1 MRKIIAILFALL
13 PLTFVGCDDRQEEID
28 ALQAALDT
36 YTPYEDLI
44 SAVEQCDFEEAERII
59 SGYEQ
64 KALNDAYLQG
74 ELKQITISMDNW
86 SEYFEIRELT
96 EWCNNDLGETT
107 GFITHVCLCLK
118 EPYVNAV
125 VSDETTVDFGWQGTC
140 SVKNCS
146 VDTANR
152 IVSIENI
159 FSSGSTTFGEPEV
172 LSGTLSYT
180 GEAVNDSFLKD
191 CHAVCKIGEIV
202 IVGEYRLN
210 EEMKPVCF
218 DYEDV
223 TVTSAQ
229 GYLVLNMNGEGN
241 G

>member
-1 MRKIIAILFALL
+1 MRKNLLCVLLAVLFILC
-13 PLTFVGCDDRQEEID
+13 GCEDRQAEID
-28 ALQAALDT
+28 ALQAALDS
-36 YTPYEDLI
+36 YAPYAELVD
-44 SAVEQCDFEEAERII
+44 AVEQGHFEDAERIVE
-59 SGYEQ
+59 GYKQ
-64 KALNDAYLQG
+64 KSLNDAYLQG
-74 ELKQITISMDNW
+74 ALKQIPINEDNW

-96 EWCNNDLGETT
+96 EWTSNDLGETD

-118 EPYVNAV
+118 DAYAEAV
-125 VSDETTVDFGWQGTC
+125 KAADTSVDFGWQSTC
-140 SVKNCS
+140 SVKNCT
-146 VDTANR
+146 VDAANQ
-152 IVSIENI
+152 IVSIENV

-172 LSGTLSYT
+172 LSGTLSYN
-180 GEAVNDSFLKD
+180 GEVLNDAFLKAH
-191 CHAVCKIGEIV
+191 HAVCKIVEIV
-202 IVGEYRLN
+202 VVGEYRLD